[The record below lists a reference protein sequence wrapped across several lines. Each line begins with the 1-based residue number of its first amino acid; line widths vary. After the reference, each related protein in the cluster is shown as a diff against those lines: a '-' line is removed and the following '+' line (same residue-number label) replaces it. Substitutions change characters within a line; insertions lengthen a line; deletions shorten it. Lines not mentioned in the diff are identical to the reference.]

1 MFGQRPQFPS
11 GSCGRFLFDASD
23 AGASLVE
30 CAMETAWQWLTAHP
44 LILTL
49 LIMQVAD
56 IAMGVCL
63 ACGSGQLA
71 SSISHRG
78 MMRKAGTLIV
88 TGIAYLLQRH
98 MPDFPSGHLTA
109 TAFIATEGI
118 SILENAALLG
128 IPIPAPLARA
138 LEKMQE
144 EPETPKRESRRR
156 VTVKTDS
163 VIVTGRDTN
172 PSFNTIRDE

>member
-1 MFGQRPQFPS
+1 MT
-11 GSCGRFLFDASD
+11 A
-23 AGASLVE
+23 
-30 CAMETAWQWLTAHP
+30 AWQWLTAHP

-49 LIMQVAD
+49 LIMQLAD

-71 SSISHRG
+71 SSVSHRG
-78 MMRKAGTLIV
+78 MTRKAGTLIV
-88 TGIAYLLQRH
+88 VGIAYLLQRH

-128 IPIPAPLARA
+128 IPIPANLARA
-138 LEKMQE
+138 LEKMR
-144 EPETPKRESRRR
+144 EPETPKREARRT

-163 VIVTGRDTN
+163 CVIQGRDTAA
-172 PSFNTIRDE
+172 SIGVVDDGE